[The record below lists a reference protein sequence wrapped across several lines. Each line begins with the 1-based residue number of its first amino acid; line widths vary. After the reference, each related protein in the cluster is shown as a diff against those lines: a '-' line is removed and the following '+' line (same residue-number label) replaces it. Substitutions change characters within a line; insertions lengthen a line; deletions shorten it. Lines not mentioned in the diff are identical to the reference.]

1 VKGAACGVTVAA
13 ITPRREGPEAD
24 LAATFELID
33 FLCAAGVDGISLM
46 GSTGEFLHFELEE
59 RMRLVGLAI
68 KRSRVPVLAGVA
80 HSTFDGAVAL
90 ARSASDA
97 GAAALLIMPPYF
109 FRYGQEEIREFYL
122 SFARE
127 LKDGAPLVIYNLPAF
142 SSGIEAATAV
152 DLLSTGLFAGIKDS
166 SGSWDDFLLLKAVRE
181 KQRFTLLIGNDRVY
195 TQARQAGADGA
206 VSGCACAVP
215 ELLLAIERAIEAGN
229 SPAAA
234 RLDARLKEFIAWI
247 ERFPV
252 PVGVREAV
260 GLRAIKT
267 GPNAIPLGAEGQARL
282 TEFREWFRGW
292 LPVVIEECRHAQA

>member
-1 VKGAACGVTVAA
+1 MKGVACGVTVAA

-33 FLCAAGVDGISLM
+33 FLCAAGVHGISLM

-59 RMRLVGLAI
+59 RMRLVGLGI

-109 FRYGQEEIREFYL
+109 FCYGQEEIREFYL

-127 LKDGAPLVIYNLPAF
+127 LKDGAPLILYNIPAF
-142 SSGIEAATAV
+142 SSRIEAATAV
-152 DLLSTGLFAGIKDS
+152 ELLSTGLFAGIKDS
-166 SGSWDDFLLLKAVRE
+166 GGLWDEFLLLKAARE
-181 KQRFTLLIGNDRVY
+181 KQRFALLIGNDAIY
-195 TQARQAGADGA
+195 TEAREAGADGV
-206 VSGCACAVP
+206 VSGCACALP
-215 ELLLAIERAIEAGN
+215 ELLLAIDHSIRAGN
-229 SPAAA
+229 ADAAA
-234 RLDARLKEFIAWI
+234 RLDARLKEFIARI
-247 ERFPV
+247 EQFPA

-260 GLRAIKT
+260 ALRGIKT
-267 GPNAIPLGAEGQARL
+267 GPHAIPLGPEGQARVP
-282 TEFREWFRGW
+282 EFREWFRGW